1 VSTSIDRTMLLAIL
15 PELGLVVV
23 GALVLIAG
31 GFLKESRRK
40 YLGWLTA
47 LGLLVTIALSLIFS
61 QPPAGDTLV
70 WGSML
75 HFDWFGLIFRIIFML
90 GAAITA
96 IFALEYDY
104 GQKSEFYV
112 LLLTSTMGMNMMASA
127 ADLVMLYLAFETA
140 SIPLYIMA
148 GFLKGSELSVEAGFK
163 YLLFGAMSSALM
175 LFGFS
180 LAYGFSGVTDLAQL
194 ASSVG
199 QGGFPLSAALVSM
212 LFILIGFSFKISA
225 FPFHFWAPDIYQGA
239 ATPVSAFLSTASKAA
254 GFSVLLRVIFLVFP
268 ALSDNWQ
275 LILGVISALTM
286 TIGNIIALTQK
297 DIKRM
302 LAYSSIAHAGYIL
315 IGVSAANSFGVGS
328 AVFYIGAYLLT
339 NLAAFGAVTLAGED
353 SGSFAISDLDGLSR
367 RSPGLALVTL
377 VAFLSLAGMP
387 PFGGFIAKVLVFAA
401 GIETGML
408 WLVIVG
414 ALNSIIG
421 LYYYLIVLKHIY
433 LYLPEEGAPAL
444 RLPKPA
450 LLTLAV
456 LSIAIVVIGTL
467 FGPWYDWA
475 LTMAQNLF

>member
-1 VSTSIDRTMLLAIL
+1 VSNSIDQTMLLAIL
-15 PELGLVVV
+15 PELGLVLL
-23 GALVLIAG
+23 GALVLIVG
-31 GFLKESRRK
+31 GFLQGSARK
-40 YLGWLTA
+40 YLGWLTS
-47 LGLLVTIALSLIFS
+47 LGLLVLIVLSLVFS
-61 QPPAGDTLV
+61 QPSAESSLV

-75 HFDWFGLIFRIIFML
+75 HHDWYGLVFRMIFML

-96 IFALEYDY
+96 IFAMEYDY
-104 GQKSEFYV
+104 GQKSEFYI
-112 LLLTSTMGMNMMASA
+112 LLLTSTMGMNLMASS

-140 SIPLYIMA
+140 SIPLYVMA
-148 GFLKGSELSVEAGFK
+148 GFLTGSELSVEAGFK
-163 YLLFGAMSSALM
+163 YLVFGAMSSALM

-180 LAYGFSGVTDLAQL
+180 LAYGFSGVTNLADL

-199 QGGFPLSAALVSM
+199 QSGFPLSAALVSM

-239 ATPVSAFLSTASKAA
+239 ATPVSGFLSTASKAA

-268 ALSDNWQ
+268 GLTDHWQ
-275 LILGVISALTM
+275 LILGIVSALTM

-315 IGVSAANSFGVGS
+315 IGVSAGTSFGVGS
-328 AVFYIGAYLLT
+328 AVFYIGVYLLT
-339 NLAAFGAVTLAGED
+339 NLAAFGAVTLAGEET
-353 SGSFAISDLDGLSR
+353 GSFAIADLDGLSR
-367 RSPGLALVTL
+367 RSPSLALVTL

-401 GIETGML
+401 GIENNML
-408 WLVIVG
+408 WLVVVG

-433 LYLPEEGAPAL
+433 LYLPQDGAPRL
-444 RLPKPA
+444 VLPKPA
-450 LLTLAV
+450 FATLAV
-456 LSIAIVVIGTL
+456 LSIGIMVIGIV
-467 FGPWYDWA
+467 FGPWYQWA
-475 LTMAQNLF
+475 LTAARNLF